1 MSRDAVPKRHRART
15 AAGVR
20 EQGTLARAVQELGRP
35 VRQPSRAKRRQ
46 LQSELTR
53 VSGVVRESECRNW
66 SCDAG
71 EPTRGTQSS
80 KVKTPAE
87 WSARH
92 RNMDSCE
99 GKMKG
104 RQIPEP
110 VSTRLERI
118 AKLAKG
124 APGMAIRSLA
134 HYIDVDWLKEAHK
147 LTRKDGAP
155 GVDGQTAEEYAANL
169 EGNLQALL
177 DHAKSGTYRA
187 PPVRRVH
194 IPKGKGTETRPL
206 GIPTFEDKVLQRAIV
221 MALEAVY
228 EQDFLSCSYGFRRGR
243 SQHQML
249 QDLWQTMTA
258 MGGGWVI
265 EIDIRRYFE
274 SIPHDSLQEILRRRV
289 VDGVLLRLVGKWLNA
304 GVLDDG
310 AMLHPESGSPQGGV
324 VSPMLAN
331 IYLHT
336 VLDEWFENEVKPRLV
351 RDARLF
357 RYADDA
363 VLVFANEADARK
375 VYEVLPKRFE
385 KYGLAL
391 HPEKTRLFEFR
402 RPTVK
407 DGGDDIK
414 RATFD
419 LLGFTHHWG
428 KSLRGKWIVI
438 RKTAKDRF
446 QRALKRIVDWCK
458 RHRHE
463 SIREQQKA
471 IARRLR
477 GHFEYFGITN
487 NSKALVR
494 FRYEVVLAWRKWLSR
509 RSQKARLNWKKMNA
523 LLARYPL
530 PPARVTHSSRWRPA
544 NP

>member
-1 MSRDAVPKRHRART
+1 
-15 AAGVR
+15 
-20 EQGTLARAVQELGRP
+20 
-35 VRQPSRAKRRQ
+35 
-46 LQSELTR
+46 
-53 VSGVVRESECRNW
+53 
-66 SCDAG
+66 
-71 EPTRGTQSS
+71 
-80 KVKTPAE
+80 
-87 WSARH
+87 
-92 RNMDSCE
+92 
-99 GKMKG
+99 
-104 RQIPEP
+104 
-110 VSTRLERI
+110 
-118 AKLAKG
+118 
-124 APGMAIRSLA
+124 
-134 HYIDVDWLKEAHK
+134 
-147 LTRKDGAP
+147 
-155 GVDGQTAEEYAANL
+155 
-169 EGNLQALL
+169 
-177 DHAKSGTYRA
+177 
-187 PPVRRVH
+187 
-194 IPKGKGTETRPL
+194 
-206 GIPTFEDKVLQRAIV
+206 

-228 EQDFLSCSYGFRRGR
+228 EQDFLDCSYGFRPGR

-249 QDLWQTMTA
+249 DALWQTMTA

-265 EIDIRRYFE
+265 EIDIRKYFE
-274 SIPHDSLQEILRRRV
+274 SIPHDSLQEIFRRRV

-304 GVLDDG
+304 GVLDNG
-310 AMLHPESGSPQGGV
+310 AMLHPEAGSPQGGV

-336 VLDEWFENEVKPRLV
+336 VLDEWFEIEVKPRLS

-385 KYGLAL
+385 KHGLAL
-391 HPEKTRLFEFR
+391 HSEKTRLFEFR
-402 RPTVK
+402 RPTDK
-407 DGGDDIK
+407 DEDGNAK
-414 RATFD
+414 RVTFD

-428 KSLRGKWIVI
+428 KSLRGKWIVF

-446 QRALKRIVDWCK
+446 QRALKRVVDWCK
-458 RHRHE
+458 QHRHE

-487 NSKALVR
+487 NSKSLSR

-509 RSQKARLNWKKMNA
+509 RSQKARLTWKRMNA

-530 PPARVTHSSRWRPA
+530 PAARITHPLRLRPA